1 MSHTKKQ
8 INPILRKELRLGS
21 RSIKIPLALMFYN
34 IVLALIAVVMIFS
47 VNTVGGISGV
57 LTGTRDAIDFSG
69 FLYIF
74 QVIGWTQLGITLLIV
89 PILSAG
95 SISGEREKQTL
106 EIMLTTPEKPFA
118 IVWGK
123 LLASLS
129 NFIMFVISSI
139 PIMAISFVLGGLN
152 WFALLGFIV
161 MILVVAVLVG
171 SIGVFCS
178 SAFKKTIVSI
188 VMTFLIEF
196 GVLVLPMIICGG
208 VLGIEAITYAAVT
221 DQMTNPPDP
230 NFGPTPFIMILTPLT
245 GFFDYMVRVMN
256 LTSIAEI
263 LTDADMFGVIT
274 PILSYAWI
282 PVNVIISGLI
292 SYFFLRMAARKLNP
306 IKKRK
311 KKAPKQMEAQK
322 LQGMPVAPQPQRY
335 QPQMMQG
342 QPQMQQGQPQMQ
354 QGQPQAAQPQPQMQK
369 QVPPQPIYAPPQPAM
384 TAPVQNAEPMQQVGV
399 VPPVQ
404 NVQPMQQTGVVP
416 PVQNVQPMQQTG
428 EASQQTPQE

>member
-1 MSHTKKQ
+1 MSHTKKKM
-8 INPILRKELRLGS
+8 NPILRKELRLGS

-47 VNTVGGISGV
+47 VNAVGGISGAFSSN
-57 LTGTRDAIDFSG
+57 GDAIDFSG

-106 EIMLTTPEKPFA
+106 EIMLTTPEKPFS
-118 IVWGK
+118 IIWGK

-129 NFIMFVISSI
+129 NFIMFIVTSI

-152 WFALLGFIV
+152 WFALLGFIA
-161 MILVVAVLVG
+161 MILVVAILVG

-178 SAFKKTIVSI
+178 SAFKKTIASI

-196 GVLVLPMIICGG
+196 GVLFLPLIICGG
-208 VLGIEAITYAAVT
+208 VLGVEAIAYAAVT
-221 DQMTNPPDP
+221 DQMMNPPDP

-245 GFFDYMVRVMN
+245 GFFDYMMRVMN

-263 LTDADMFGVIT
+263 LREADMFGVIT

-282 PVNVIISGLI
+282 PVNVIISGLL
-292 SYFFLRMAARKLNP
+292 SFFFLRMAARKLNP

-311 KKAPKQMEAQK
+311 KKVPKQMEAQK

-342 QPQMQQGQPQMQ
+342 QPQVAQPQPQMMQGQPQMQ
-354 QGQPQAAQPQPQMQK
+354 EQM
-369 QVPPQPIYAPPQPAM
+369 PPQPIYAPPQP
-384 TAPVQNAEPMQQVGV
+384 MQQAAA

-404 NVQPMQQTGVVP
+404 NVEPAQQAAAVP
-416 PVQNVQPMQQTG
+416 PVQNLEPMQQAETMPPVQNVEPVQQAG
-428 EASQQTPQE
+428 EVPQQTLQE